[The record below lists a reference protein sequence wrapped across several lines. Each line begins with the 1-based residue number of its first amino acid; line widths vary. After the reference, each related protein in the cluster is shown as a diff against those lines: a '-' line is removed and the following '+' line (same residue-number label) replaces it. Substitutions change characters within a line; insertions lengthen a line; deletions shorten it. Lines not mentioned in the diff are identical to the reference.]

1 MNAPVLSQ
9 ETKRI
14 LLWIALAAALFGAIL
29 ALAPV
34 LTPFL
39 FAFIFAY
46 ILNPGVDWL
55 QRHRVPRVIGVSLMI
70 LLLIVVAVLLVLL
83 VIAVLQR
90 EIPQLRE
97 QLPTLLQKLNSVVAP
112 RLAELGVRVRF
123 DFPGLRRMMSDR
135 FAASPEDL
143 LAVLLTYVRV
153 SGSALITLAGMAF
166 IVPVL
171 MFYLLMDWH
180 RLMRRVE
187 NVVPR
192 RWVPKVREL
201 TSETDALLSQYLRGQ
216 IIVMLILAVL
226 YSVGLAIAGF
236 EIAVPVG
243 VFTGLAVFI
252 PYIGFGMGLALAIVA
267 ALLQFGDWYGIGA
280 VAVVY
285 GVGQFVESFYLTPRL
300 VGERIGMHPLA
311 VIFALLAFGQL
322 FGFFGILLALPTCA
336 VLLVGARQLRR
347 VYVASDLYRK

>member
-9 ETKRI
+9 ETKRV

-55 QRHRVPRVIGVSLMI
+55 QRHKVPRFIGVSLMI

-201 TSETDALLSQYLRGQ
+201 SSETDALLSQYLRGQ

-267 ALLQFGDWYGIGA
+267 ALLQFGSWYGIGA

-285 GVGQFVESFYLTPRL
+285 GIGQFVESFYLTPRL

-322 FGFFGILLALPTCA
+322 FGFFGVLLALPTCA
-336 VLLVGARQLRR
+336 ILLVGARQLRR
-347 VYVASDLYRK
+347 VYMASDLYRK

>member
-1 MNAPVLSQ
+1 MNAPLLSH
-9 ETKRI
+9 EAKRI
-14 LLWIALAAALFGAIL
+14 LLWLALGAALFGALL

-70 LLLIVVAVLLVLL
+70 LLLIVVFILLTLL
-83 VIAVLQR
+83 IVAVLQR
-90 EIPQLRE
+90 EVPLLRE
-97 QLPTLLQKLNSVVAP
+97 QLPVLLQKLNAVVAP

-123 DFPGLRRMMSDR
+123 DFPGLRRMMSQH
-135 FAASPEDL
+135 FAASPEDML
-143 LAVLLTYVRV
+143 TMLLTYVRV
-153 SGSALITLAGMAF
+153 SGSALLAVGGMVLLVP
-166 IVPVL
+166 IV

-180 RLMRRVE
+180 MVMRRIE
-187 NVVPR
+187 SVVPR

-201 TSETDALLSQYLRGQ
+201 SAETDALLSQYLRGQ
-216 IIVMLILAVL
+216 IVVMLILAAL
-226 YSVGLAIAGF
+226 YSTGLWIAGF
-236 EIAVPVG
+236 DIALPIG

-252 PYIGFGMGLALAIVA
+252 PYIGFGLGLALALVA

-285 GVGQFVESFYLTPRL
+285 GIGQFVESFYLTPRL
-300 VGERIGMHPLA
+300 VGERIGLHPLV
-311 VIFALLAFGQL
+311 VIFALLAFGQM
-322 FGFFGILLALPTCA
+322 FGFFGVLLALPTCA

-347 VYVASDLYRK
+347 LYMTSDLYRK

>member
-1 MNAPVLSQ
+1 MNAPLLNH

-14 LLWIALAAALFGAIL
+14 LLWIAVAAALFAAII

-55 QRHRVPRVIGVSLMI
+55 QRRRVPRAIGVTLMI
-70 LLLIVVAVLLVLL
+70 LLLTVICVMLVLL
-83 VIAVLQR
+83 LIAVLQR
-90 EIPQLRE
+90 EIPQVRE
-97 QLPTLLQKLNSVVAP
+97 QLPILLKKLNSVVAP
-112 RLAELGVRVRF
+112 RLAEFGVRVRF
-123 DFPGLRRMMSDR
+123 DFPGLRSMLSDR
-135 FAASPEDL
+135 FSASPEDL
-143 LAVLLTYVRV
+143 LVVLLNYVKM
-153 SGSALITLAGMAF
+153 SGSALIEVAGIIF
-166 IVPVL
+166 IVPIV
-171 MFYLLMDWH
+171 MFYLMMDWH
-180 RLMRRVE
+180 MVMRRIE
-187 NVVPR
+187 GVVPR

-201 TSETDALLSQYLRGQ
+201 TNETDALLSQYLRGQ
-216 IIVMLILAVL
+216 ILVMVILAAI
-226 YSVGLAIAGF
+226 YSIGLTIAGF
-236 EIAVPVG
+236 DIGVPVG

-252 PYIGFGMGLALAIVA
+252 PYIGFGVGLVMAILAA
-267 ALLQFGDWYGIGA
+267 MLQFGNWYGLGA

-285 GVGQFVESFYLTPRL
+285 GFGQFIESFYLTPRL
-300 VGERIGMHPLA
+300 VGERIGLHPLV

-322 FGFFGILLALPTCA
+322 FGFFGVLLALPTCA

>member
-9 ETKRI
+9 ETKRV

-55 QRHRVPRVIGVSLMI
+55 QRHKVPRFIGVSLMI

-201 TSETDALLSQYLRGQ
+201 SSETDALLSQYLRGQ

-267 ALLQFGDWYGIGA
+267 ALLQFGSWYGIGA

-285 GVGQFVESFYLTPRL
+285 GIGQFVESFYLTPRL

-311 VIFALLAFGQL
+311 VIFALLAFGKL
-322 FGFFGILLALPTCA
+322 FGFFGVLLALPTCA
-336 VLLVGARQLRR
+336 ILLVGARQLRR
-347 VYVASDLYRK
+347 VYMASDLYRK

>member
-55 QRHRVPRVIGVSLMI
+55 QRHRVPRFIGVSLMI

-97 QLPTLLQKLNSVVAP
+97 QLPTLLQKLNSAVAP

-285 GVGQFVESFYLTPRL
+285 GIGQFVESFYLTPRL

-336 VLLVGARQLRR
+336 ILLVGARQLRR

>member
-9 ETKRI
+9 ETKRV

-55 QRHRVPRVIGVSLMI
+55 QRHKVPRFIGVSLMI

-201 TSETDALLSQYLRGQ
+201 SSETDALLSQYLRGQ

-267 ALLQFGDWYGIGA
+267 ALLQFGSWYGIGA

-285 GVGQFVESFYLTPRL
+285 GIGQFVESFYLTPRL

-336 VLLVGARQLRR
+336 ILLVGARQLRR
-347 VYVASDLYRK
+347 VYMASDLYRK

>member
-1 MNAPVLSQ
+1 MNAPLLSQ
-9 ETKRI
+9 EARRV
-14 LLWIALAAALFGAIL
+14 LLWIALAAALFAAIV

-55 QRHRVPRVIGVSLMI
+55 QRHRVPRFVGVTVMI
-70 LLLIVVAVLLVLL
+70 LLLIVAAVLLALL
-83 VIAVLQR
+83 LIAVLQR
-90 EIPQLRE
+90 EVPQLRD
-97 QLPTLLQKLNSVVAP
+97 QLPLLLKKLNSVVAP

-123 DFPGLRRMMSDR
+123 DFPGLRSMMSQR

-143 LAVLLTYVRV
+143 LEMLFTYVKL
-153 SGSALITLAGMAF
+153 SGSALLALAGMAVV
-166 IVPVL
+166 VPML

-180 RLMRRVE
+180 MLMRRIDRL
-187 NVVPR
+187 VPR
-192 RWVPKVREL
+192 RWLPKVHAL
-201 TSETDALLSQYLRGQ
+201 SNETDALLSQYLRGQ
-216 IIVMLILAVL
+216 ILVMLILAAL
-226 YSVGLAIAGF
+226 YSVGLALAGF
-236 EIAVPVG
+236 DIALPVG

-252 PYIGFGMGLALAIVA
+252 PYIGFGLGLALAIVA
-267 ALLQFGDWYGIGA
+267 ALLQFGTWYGLGA

-300 VGERIGMHPLA
+300 VGERIGLHPLA

-322 FGFFGILLALPTCA
+322 FGFFGVLLALPTCA
-336 VLLVGARQLRR
+336 VLLVGVRQLRR
-347 VYVASDLYRK
+347 VYLTSDLYRK